1 MDASTKRSF
10 WNFGIGGLVGAAIA
24 GFGTYFTQQQVT
36 LSENQYFM
44 ELDKLRLAIMVE
56 DTEDFETKLE
66 ELKALREVREK
77 GYRPVFEQTL
87 AGDIAEV
94 EGRIARVAKAKAD
107 AEAAAADAAS
117 AEAAARQQEAEAAAA
132 AAQARKE
139 QTFKV
144 NPSFFLDCGGTTGRY
159 CP

>member
-1 MDASTKRSF
+1 MEDSTKRSF
-10 WNFGIGGLVGAAIA
+10 WNFGIGGLTGAAIA
-24 GFGTYFTQQQVT
+24 GFGTFFAQQQVS

-56 DTEDFETKLE
+56 ETEDFEEQLR
-66 ELKALREVREK
+66 ELKALSEVREK

-87 AGDIAEV
+87 ADDIAEV
-94 EGRIARVAKAKAD
+94 EGRIARVVEAKAA
-107 AEAAAADAAS
+107 AAAADAAA
-117 AEAAARQQEAEAAAA
+117 AEAEARRKEAEAAAA

-139 QTFKV
+139 QTFKT
-144 NPSFFLDCGGTTGRY
+144 NPSFFLDCGGSTGRY